1 MAAVMLAID
10 PGPTRSGWCI
20 LDGTHVR
27 DSGVDDNHELLRWVQ
42 HGQHCDVL
50 AIETMQAS
58 YAATVG
64 EAVLGTLVWIG
75 RYQQRWL
82 DSGRDASSVV
92 LISRQAVKAAVC
104 NGNTKATDSGVRLAL
119 IERLGPPG
127 TKRAPGPT
135 YGVTSHAWAAL
146 AVAVAVQ
153 DARQATKTAAGAPN
167 AVEEVQ

>member
-1 MAAVMLAID
+1 MLAID

-42 HGQHCDVL
+42 HGQHCDTL

-58 YAATVG
+58 YGLVG
-64 EAVLGTLVWIG
+64 ESVVDTLVWVG
-75 RYQQRWL
+75 RYRQAW
-82 DSGRDASSVV
+82 RDPEAVQ
-92 LISRQAVKAAVC
+92 LISRQRVKAAIC
-104 NGNTKATDSGVRLAL
+104 NGNTRASDSGVRLAL

-135 YGVTSHAWAAL
+135 YGVTSHTWAAL

-153 DARQATKTAAGAPN
+153 DARQATRSAAGAPN